1 MDTILSILNWLATVG
16 TLILGVYMYR
26 KHTRR
31 LNEQQKQLNEQQKQL
46 NEQQGRINDY
56 LLKGMEESE
65 RKKKSAYILCEVIT
79 TPRGESNILRIQ
91 NKGEGVAQQI
101 NLALKNNIVILDLP
115 SDEYFPFPQLLPGQY
130 LDIRYNSPWISH
142 QKLIFTWDDELKEG
156 KVLEQIVTL

>member
-31 LNEQQKQLNEQQKQL
+31 LNEQQKQLNEQQ
-46 NEQQGRINDY
+46 GRINDY

-65 RKKKSAYILCEVIT
+65 RKKKSAYILCEVIR
-79 TPRGESNILRIQ
+79 TPRGEADILRIQ
-91 NKGEGVAQQI
+91 NKGEGVARQI
-101 NLALKNNIVILDLP
+101 NLVLKDDRVVLNLP
-115 SDEYFPFPQLLPGQY
+115 SDEYFPYPQLLAEQY
-130 LDIRYNSPWISH
+130 LDIRYFSPWMT
-142 QKLIFTWDDELKEG
+142 QKLTLTWDDELKEG